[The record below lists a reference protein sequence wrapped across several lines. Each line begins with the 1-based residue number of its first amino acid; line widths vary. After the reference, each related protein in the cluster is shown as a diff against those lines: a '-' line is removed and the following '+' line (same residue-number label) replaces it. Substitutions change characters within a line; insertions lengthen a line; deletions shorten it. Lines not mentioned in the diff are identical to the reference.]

1 MNTLETK
8 CEILK
13 QTPQTRWFDLRY
25 KAIFMQLQNMGLGGL
40 PIEAILP
47 GASMANLLGY
57 IFEYDNEYYFLFI
70 CKVGGTIECFHLERT
85 NSHYGGL
92 LTSHIVLSSDDDP
105 HEDTWLPQLCLAHRI
120 PNTTTLMSKCKAAFD
135 ACR

>member
-70 CKVGGTIECFHLERT
+70 YKVGGTIECFHLERT

-105 HEDTWLPQLCLAHRI
+105 QEDTWLP
-120 PNTTTLMSKCKAAFD
+120 
-135 ACR
+135 